1 MESMF
6 GDFFQPPETKIGWEN
21 CESDGKGVD
30 SKLLENHPSAIPSKT
45 MTERLTRSLY
55 KLHFSTKDTVS
66 TRGNLEDPAGPQRA
80 TDTGNQNASSALSSI
95 SSLPCAS
102 GASSLWGKEV
112 LDAEYHKQGG
122 FLHSTVQ
129 RDVLQRGT
137 DDHQCNSNKNNRQN
151 GTLELLAKATAQ
163 LKELRL
169 SVSAHQPSARETV
182 QPPAVRTHVA
192 ESWKEN
198 SISSPRIN
206 DLHPH
211 PRVPFERDFERT
223 AIANDQSEHSAQ
235 EKTPEPPKRA
245 ARGRFRL
252 EPQRQAPQPQ
262 QRSVIRTGQQTA
274 RPPSHSM
281 RNEESTLTP
290 KNRPSTGY
298 KGESRGQSTPRT
310 FRSQTFLHFS
320 TLHDRSTDKDKVA
333 KPRSLSE
340 SSRPVAFRPIVVA
353 RKRPERP
360 EKPIRRSVNIF
371 ETPLSQ
377 NQRKHTVLA
386 CLHAETPN
394 ANQSMLATKPKF
406 RQRFFLPETAQI
418 EEMLFDSHDRRLK
431 AICSRYL
438 CDLKVYSKMLH
449 GGCLR
454 NVIVLSACHMESL
467 RKCTRALDSRMNWCL
482 TAQLK

>member
-1 MESMF
+1 MF
-6 GDFFQPPETKIGWEN
+6 GYLSRPPETKIAWEN
-21 CESDGKGVD
+21 CESDEKGID
-30 SKLLENHPSAIPSKT
+30 SRLLENHPSANPSKT

-66 TRGNLEDPAGPQRA
+66 TRGNLEVPAGPQRA
-80 TDTGNQNASSALSSI
+80 TDTGKQNASSALSSI
-95 SSLPCAS
+95 SSLPCVS

-112 LDAEYHKQGG
+112 LGEEYHEHGG
-122 FLHSTVQ
+122 FLHSAVQ

-137 DDHQCNSNKNNRQN
+137 DDHPSNANKNNRQN
-151 GTLELLAKATAQ
+151 GTLELLAQATAQ

-182 QPPAVRTHVA
+182 QPPAVGTHVA

-198 SISSPRIN
+198 SITSPRTN
-206 DLHPH
+206 DLHRH
-211 PRVPFERDFERT
+211 FRVPFERDFERT
-223 AIANDQSEHSAQ
+223 ANANDQSEHSAQ
-235 EKTPEPPKRA
+235 EKPPEPLKRA

-252 EPQRQAPQPQ
+252 GPQRQAPQPQ
-262 QRSVIRTGQQTA
+262 QRSAIRTGQQIA
-274 RPPSHSM
+274 RPSSHSM

-290 KNRPSTGY
+290 KNRPSVGN
-298 KGESRGQSTPRT
+298 KGESRGQSMPRT

-320 TLHDRSTDKDKVA
+320 TLHNRSNEDKVV

-340 SSRPVAFRPIVVA
+340 SSRPVAFQPIVVA

-386 CLHAETPN
+386 CLHAETPD

-406 RQRFFLPETAQI
+406 RRRFFLPETAQI